1 MMELR
6 IVPTDLMRLLL
17 DVLVRLSVC
26 MSVCLSVCLSVSIH
40 LFCTSNLVHLVSK
53 TANYIVY
60 QFSIRPHG
68 SYLEVQP
75 V

>member
-1 MMELR
+1 MGKEFGARFGGADTGVIKDMVSQGMLGNR
-6 IVPTDLMRLLL
+6 
-17 DVLVRLSVC
+17 S
-26 MSVCLSVCLSVSIH
+26 SVCLSQSIY
-40 LFCTSNLVHLVSK
+40 FVHLVSK

-75 V
+75 I